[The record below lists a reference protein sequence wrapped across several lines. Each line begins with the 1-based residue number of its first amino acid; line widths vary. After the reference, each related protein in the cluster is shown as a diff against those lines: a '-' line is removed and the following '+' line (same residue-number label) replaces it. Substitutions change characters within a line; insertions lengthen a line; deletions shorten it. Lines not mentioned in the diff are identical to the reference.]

1 MPSRLSAGLAACAF
15 ICAFASWNAAAAA
28 RPSASAPRDPTP
40 KEAAQWKSLVADAE
54 KAQAAGD
61 WARLEQL
68 TRKRAA
74 IEERTFGLE
83 APVTAASYSWIGL
96 ALSRRGRDAEAEPF
110 YRRALEIDRKALG
123 ENQGQTLLATNNLA
137 GVLERQRRFAEA
149 EPLRRALLVS
159 ACAAFGEK
167 SAEAGAAAAA
177 LGDVL
182 RAQSRAREAEPL
194 YRQALETDL
203 AAGGDADPRIAAD
216 LGALAV
222 TLDALGRHVE
232 AEPLHRRSLAIRLKA
247 FGERDAAVAQAYAR
261 MGANLDA
268 QGRHAEAEPLY
279 RAALTTDRQVRGE
292 RHPTT
297 AADLTDLGTNLTAQG
312 RTKEAEPLL
321 RQALEIRRQALGE
334 RDPETAASYGAL
346 GGALAARGRPG
357 DAERLHRRALD
368 TLRAVRGE
376 RDPAVADAEIALAAD
391 LSAANHAKDAE
402 PLLRHALE
410 VRRATLGE
418 AHPATA
424 RAYDVL
430 AENQHRLAADGSAE
444 QLAAK
449 AVAIVRARRAADQ
462 RAAGSDPDA
471 ALRRARAGAV
481 EDADAPVFRRYLQVA
496 WLAARAR
503 PAEGPRLRDA
513 AFTAAQ
519 ELQVSPAAQALAQT
533 AARAAL
539 GRKPAAG
546 EARVQQ
552 ALADQARQ
560 IEGQL
565 LEALPSGDAD
575 RAASIGV
582 ALDAVGR
589 ELAGLDARLAIQN
602 PRYADMLIPGPLS
615 LVQAQR
621 RLRHGEG
628 LLLIIPADG
637 DVYVFAATRTRSAWN
652 RVAGGEAELERRIRQ
667 LRCSVDDGTCAGKPP
682 ATADGA
688 SPFDVGTAYSLYR
701 DLISPVEEALEG
713 ADQLFVTA
721 SGRFGGLPL
730 SLLPTAPPVAG
741 HSGAKALAETP
752 WLADRYALTTLPSVA
767 SLRAMPQARRPAAQ
781 RWAFVGFGDPALG
794 GAKPSQR
801 RFIAGNSD
809 DGHPLADPNVL
820 NAAFAPLPGTAD
832 ELHAMARA
840 LGAPPA
846 SLRLGAKATETAIK
860 TSPDLA
866 KAGVVAFATHG
877 LLSREAPGVK
887 EPGLVLTPP
896 AKPSAEDDGV
906 LTASEAAELDLSADW
921 VILSA
926 CNTASSDG
934 APGADNLSGL
944 ARAFLYAGARA
955 LLVSHWRVFDDSTAA
970 LTVQT
975 LALQRAHPKLG
986 KAQALQL
993 AMREVRTGRRADGA
1007 PLPGWK
1013 PEWAHPAYWAPFVLI
1028 DAGE

>member
-1 MPSRLSAGLAACAF
+1 MPPRLSAGLWACVF
-15 ICAFASWNAAAAA
+15 ICVMTVGGSAAA
-28 RPSASAPRDPTP
+28 SPTP
-40 KEAAQWKSLVADAE
+40 TSRAPTPREAAEWKSLVADAE
-54 KAQAAGD
+54 KARAAGD
-61 WARLEQL
+61 WERLEKL

-74 IEERTFGLE
+74 IEERTYGLE
-83 APVTAASYSWIGL
+83 APVTAASYSWIAQ
-96 ALSRRGRDAEAEPF
+96 ALSHRGKDAEAEPF

-123 ENQGQTLLATNNLA
+123 ETQGQTLLATNNLA
-137 GVLERQRRFAEA
+137 GVLERQGRFAEA
-149 EPLRRALLVS
+149 EPLRRTLLAS
-159 ACAAFGEK
+159 TCTAFGEK
-167 SAEAGAAAAA
+167 SLEAAAAA
-177 LGDVL
+177 AAVGDVL
-182 RAQSRAREAEPL
+182 RAQGRAREAEPF
-194 YRQALETDL
+194 YRQALETDM
-203 AAGGDADPRIAAD
+203 ATAGEADPRIAAD

-247 FGERDAAVAQAYAR
+247 FGERDAATAQAYAR

-279 RAALTTDRQVRGE
+279 RAALTTDRGVRGE
-292 RHPTT
+292 RHPAT
-297 AADLTDLGTNLTAQG
+297 AGDLADLGANLTAQG
-312 RTKEAEPLL
+312 RARDAEAPL
-321 RQALEIRRQALGE
+321 REALDIRRRALGE
-334 RDPETAASYGAL
+334 RDPETAASYNAL
-346 GGALAARGRPG
+346 GGALFARGKVR
-357 DAERLHRRALD
+357 DAEQLHRRALE
-368 TLRAVRGE
+368 TLRAVKGA
-376 RDPAVADAEIALAAD
+376 RDPAVADVEIALARD
-391 LSAANHAKDAE
+391 LATLNRPKDAE
-402 PLLRHALE
+402 PLLRDALQI
-410 VRRATLGE
+410 RRAALGE
-418 AHPATA
+418 AHPDTA
-424 RAYDVL
+424 RAYDAL
-430 AENQHRLAADGSAE
+430 AENQHRQSADGSAE
-444 QLAAK
+444 QLAGR

-471 ALRRARAGAV
+471 ALRRARAGVV
-481 EDADAPVFRRYLQVA
+481 EDSDAPVFRRYLQVA
-496 WLAARAR
+496 WLAAQAR
-503 PAEGPRLRDA
+503 PADAFRLRDA

-552 ALADQARQ
+552 ALAGQARQ

-565 LEALPSGDAD
+565 LEALPSDAQ

-589 ELAGLDARLAIQN
+589 ELAGLDARLASQN
-602 PRYADMLIPGPLS
+602 PRYAEMLTPGPLS

-628 LLLIIPADG
+628 LLLIVPADG
-637 DVYVFAATRTRSAWN
+637 DVYVFAATRTKSAWN
-652 RVAGGEAELERRIRQ
+652 RIAGGEAELERRIRL
-667 LRCSVDDGTCAGKPP
+667 LRCSVDDGTCAGKAP

-688 SPFDVGTAYSLYR
+688 SPYDVAIAYSLYR
-701 DLISPVEEALEG
+701 DLISPVEDALEG

-730 SLLPTAPPVAG
+730 ALLPTLPPVVG
-741 HSGAKALAETP
+741 HTGPKALAETS

-767 SLRAMPQARRPAAQ
+767 SLRAMPQSRRPPGQ

-794 GAKPSQR
+794 TGGKPGLR
-801 RFIAGNSD
+801 RLIADAGD
-809 DGHPLADPNVL
+809 DGHPLADPKVL
-820 NAAFAPLPGTAD
+820 NSAFSPLPGTAD
-832 ELHAMARA
+832 ELRAMARA

-846 SLRLGAKATETAIK
+846 SIKLGEKATETAIK
-860 TSPDLA
+860 TSPDLS

-896 AKPSAEDDGV
+896 GKPTPEDDGV

-926 CNTASSDG
+926 CNTAGSDG
-934 APGADNLSGL
+934 EPGADSLSGL
-944 ARAFLYAGARA
+944 ARAFLYAGAHA

-986 KAQALQL
+986 KAQALQM
-993 AMREVRTGRRADGA
+993 AMREVRTGHRADGSA
-1007 PLPGWK
+1007 LPGWK

>member
-1 MPSRLSAGLAACAF
+1 ML
-15 ICAFASWNAAAAA
+15 ICAMAGSAAAGTP
-28 RPSASAPRDPTP
+28 RTLPRDPTP
-40 KEAAQWKSLVADAE
+40 KEAAAWKALVAQAE
-54 KAQAAGD
+54 TAQAVGD
-61 WARLEQL
+61 WARLEQV

-123 ENQGQTLLATNNLA
+123 ETQGQTLLATNNLA

-167 SAEAGAAAAA
+167 SAEAAAAAAA

-182 RAQSRAREAEPL
+182 RAQGRAREAEPL
-194 YRQALETDL
+194 YRQALETD
-203 AAGGDADPRIAAD
+203 AATASEADPRVAAD

-222 TLDALGRHVE
+222 VLDALGRHVE

-247 FGERDAAVAQAYAR
+247 FGERDAATAQAYAR

-279 RAALTTDRQVRGE
+279 RAALATDRQVRGE

-297 AADLTDLGTNLTAQG
+297 AADLADLGANLTAQG
-312 RTKEAEPLL
+312 RTKDAEPLL
-321 RQALEIRRQALGE
+321 RQALEIRRRALGE
-334 RDPETAASYGAL
+334 RDPETAASYAEV
-346 GGALAARGRPG
+346 AATLAARGKAG
-357 DAERLHRRALD
+357 EAERLHRRALE
-368 TLRAVRGE
+368 TLRAAKGD
-376 RDPAVADAEIALAAD
+376 RDPATADAEIALAAD
-391 LSAANHAKDAE
+391 LMALNRAKDAE
-402 PLLRHALE
+402 PLLRNALE
-410 VRRATLGE
+410 VRRAALGE

-424 RAYDVL
+424 RAYDAL
-430 AENQHRLAADGSAE
+430 AENQHRLAADGDAE
-444 QLAAK
+444 QLAGK

-481 EDADAPVFRRYLQVA
+481 EDADAPIFRRYLRMA

-503 PAEGPRLRDA
+503 PAEAQRLRDA
-513 AFTAAQ
+513 AFSAAQ

-552 ALADQARQ
+552 ALAGQARQ

-565 LEALPSGDAD
+565 LEALPSGNAD

-589 ELAGLDARLAIQN
+589 ELAGLDARLASEN
-602 PRYADMLIPGPLS
+602 PLYAAMLAPAPLS
-615 LVQAQR
+615 LAQAQR
-621 RLRHGEG
+621 RLRRGEG
-628 LLLIIPADG
+628 LLLIVPADG
-637 DVYVFAATRTRSAWN
+637 DVYVFAASRTKSAWT
-652 RVAGGEAELERRIRQ
+652 RIVGGEAELERRIRV
-667 LRCSVDDGTCAGKPP
+667 LRCSVDDGTCAGKAPIS
-682 ATADGA
+682 ADGA
-688 SPFDVGTAYSLYR
+688 SPYDLATAYSLYR
-701 DLISPVEEALEG
+701 DLISPVEDALDG
-713 ADQLFVTA
+713 AGQLFVTA

-730 SLLPTAPPVAG
+730 ALLPTAPPAPG
-741 HSGAKALAETP
+741 QHGTKALAETP
-752 WLADRYALTTLPSVA
+752 WLADRYALTTLPSIA
-767 SLRAMPQARRPAAQ
+767 SLRAMPPPARPQAQ
-781 RWAFVGFGDPALG
+781 RWAFIGFGDPILG
-794 GAKPSQR
+794 GAGAGQR
-801 RFIAGNSD
+801 RPSPRTASEGR
-809 DGHPLADPNVL
+809 PLADPRVL
-820 NAAFAPLPGTAD
+820 NAAFSPLPGTAD
-832 ELHAMARA
+832 ELRAMARA
-840 LGAPPA
+840 LGAPSS
-846 SLRLGAKATETAIK
+846 SLRIGSRATETAIK
-860 TSPDLA
+860 TSAELG
-866 KAGVVAFATHG
+866 KAGVVLFATHG

-896 AKPSAEDDGV
+896 AKPTSEDDGV

-926 CNTASSDG
+926 CNTAGSDG
-934 APGADNLSGL
+934 EPGADNLSGL
-944 ARAFLYAGARA
+944 ARAFLYAGAHA

-975 LALQRAHPKLG
+975 LALQKAHPRMG

-993 AMREVRTGRRADGA
+993 AMREVRSGRRADGT

-1013 PEWAHPAYWAPFVLI
+1013 PQWAHPAYWAPFVLI